1 MTAVIW
7 GVTARRA
14 FSTAVA
20 AQAKHGGGGGGG
32 GGISKFL
39 RRPLLAVLAAGGGYR
54 YYVYQQGDND
64 KKKVLIVPFHR
75 LNIKDQQEDGISS
88 FVSDPNDEMVHI
100 ELKELVDAI
109 HSAAS
114 DPDIVALHGIFG
126 HGSNLKAGWADL
138 EEIRGALKVFKESHR
153 IHLEPNIAHDQQFTV
168 KLSGV
173 KPMLAYADSL
183 GSIMEPGNKE
193 YYLASI
199 FSHIALREKGDLN
212 LFGLLS
218 NTMFLR
224 DLLLK
229 YKIKVHVFQTGDY
242 KNMGNTF
249 TENKLTRGHR
259 ENVTRILQGLNE
271 NIQEEI
277 TESRLKALFAAGFEK
292 GSEYDQLWNHVKQ
305 TRALTAP
312 AAKELGL
319 IDSCVARDPIMDL
332 LDKDKEQD
340 PDEKRRFKGE
350 RAISLEDYVL
360 NLRHKKRRADR
371 IKKMKALVDRT
382 FSQIGVS
389 IPGITPSTKAAKDKI
404 ALLYVGGVIVDG
416 TGRKMVNAIRE
427 IRQDKDIKCVVLRV
441 NSRGGVPTACESI
454 VEELKALNLPVVVS
468 MGNVAASGGY
478 YISANA
484 DRIFASH
491 KTVTGSIGAVS
502 VRPDLTGFAASY
514 GLKFDSVASS
524 DLSGMNNV
532 FQPMT
537 RKMKKVYASILD
549 RMYAQFKGVVS
560 EGRKIPME
568 ELHKIAEG
576 RVFTGEQAK
585 AIELVDE
592 IGGLTRAIGYAQRN
606 YTGSSESEIVVWPK
620 KKTLMDK
627 LLDTRPKGVP
637 LLYDQLY
644 ATPGMDNGPIGQIL
658 KAGIASSMVRPGV
671 YYVTDEG
678 TALSQTFGALGPAGA
693 VDDDDFIW
701 G

>member
-1 MTAVIW
+1 MTAVAW
-7 GVTARRA
+7 AVAARRA
-14 FSTAVA
+14 VSTAA
-20 AQAKHGGGGGGG
+20 AKHAGGRVAT
-32 GGISKFL
+32 FL
-39 RRPLLAVLAAGGGYR
+39 RRNKFTLLTVLAAAGGVQ
-54 YYVYQQGDND
+54 YYVYQQADNNE
-64 KKKVLIVPFHR
+64 KKVLIVPFHR
-75 LNIKDQQEDGISS
+75 LNIKDQQEEGWSS
-88 FVSDPNDEMVHI
+88 LVSDPNDEMFHI

-138 EEIRGALKVFKESHR
+138 EEIRSALKVFKESHR
-153 IHLEPNIAHDQQFTV
+153 FHLEPNLAHDPQFVV
-168 KLSGV
+168 KLADA
-173 KPMLAYADSL
+173 KPMMAYADSL

-212 LFGLLS
+212 LLGLLS

-277 TESRLKALFAAGFEK
+277 TDSRLQALKSVGK
-292 GSEYDQLWNHVKQ
+292 GSGYDNLWNRVKQ
-305 TRALTAP
+305 TPALTAP
-312 AAKELGL
+312 AAKEMGL
-319 IDSCVARDPIMDL
+319 IDSCVALDPIMAL
-332 LDKDKEQD
+332 LENNKTQD
-340 PDEKRRFKGE
+340 PDEKRSFKAK

-360 NLRHKKRRADR
+360 NLRRKKWRADR
-371 IKKMKALVDRT
+371 IQKMKEMVDLK

-389 IPGITPSTKAAKDKI
+389 LPGITPSTKASKDKV
-404 ALLYVGGVIVDG
+404 ALLYVGGVITEG
-416 TGRKMVNAIRE
+416 TGRKMVNAIRD
-427 IRQDKDIKCVVLRV
+427 IRQDKNIKCVVLRV

-454 VEELKALNLPVVVS
+454 VEELKAANLPVVVS

-514 GLKFDSVASS
+514 GLKFDNVEST

-537 RKMKKVYASILD
+537 RKMKKVYATNLD
-549 RMYAQFKGVVS
+549 RMYAQFKDVVS
-560 EGRKIPME
+560 EGRKIPLE

-576 RVFTGEQAK
+576 RVFTGEQAQ

-606 YTGSSESEIVVWPK
+606 YTDSPESEIVVWPK
-620 KKTLMDK
+620 KMTLMSK
-627 LLDTRPKGVP
+627 LLDTRSKGVP
-637 LLYDQLY
+637 LLFDQLY
-644 ATPGMDNGPIGQIL
+644 ATPGMDTGPIGQML

-678 TALSQTFGALGPAGA
+678 TALSQSLGALDPVGA
-693 VDDDDFIW
+693 VDDNDFIL